1 MICSFLIEINLLILC
16 LVMKTK
22 EQKNNI
28 NVITLGC
35 SKNTYDSEV
44 LMGQLKNNGAVVKHE
59 SDDDF
64 SDIVIINT
72 CGFIENA
79 KQESIDTILQQVE
92 NKKNGLIKKVYVTGC
107 LSERYKEDLQN
118 EISEVDKFFGTNN
131 LKELLE
137 ELKFDYKKQLLNQR
151 KLTTPRHYAHLK
163 ISEGCNRKCSF
174 CAIPQMRGKH
184 ISKKIEDIVNEASE
198 LAKKGI
204 KEILLIAQDL
214 SYYGVDIYK
223 KRKLYDLLV
232 ELSKVEGIEWIRLH
246 YVYPTGFP
254 LNVIELINKNDKIC
268 RYIDMPLQHINDKI
282 LKSMRRST
290 TKKRTNEL
298 IKKIRKS
305 KSNISIRT
313 TVIVGYPGETNEI
326 FNELKSWIM
335 ESEFERLGVFKYS
348 HEEDTHAHSLI
359 DDVNQEE
366 KQRRYDEIM
375 SIQRDI
381 SLSIN
386 KNKIGSE
393 IKVLIDRFENGFYY
407 ARTEFDSPEVD
418 NEVIIRN
425 AEFLRVGSFTKVKI
439 IDANYYDLFAEII

>member
-1 MICSFLIEINLLILC
+1 
-16 LVMKTK
+16 MKTK

-35 SKNTYDSEV
+35 SKNTYDSEI
-44 LMGQLKNNGAVVKHE
+44 LMGQLKNNGAVVNHE
-59 SDDDF
+59 SDDES

-184 ISKKIEDIVNEASE
+184 ISKKIEDIVDEASE

-232 ELSKVEGIEWIRLH
+232 ELSKVDGIEWIRLH

-254 LNVIELINKNDKIC
+254 SNVIELINKNEKIC
-268 RYIDMPLQHINDKI
+268 SYIDMPLQHINDKI

-326 FNELKSWIM
+326 FNELKSWVM
-335 ESEFERLGVFKYS
+335 ESKFERLGVFKYS
-348 HEEDTHAHSLI
+348 HEEDTHAYNLI
-359 DDVNQEE
+359 DDVDQEE

-375 SIQRDI
+375 SIQKDI

-418 NEVIIRN
+418 NEVVIRN

-439 IDANYYDLFAEII
+439 VDANYYDLFAEII

>member
-1 MICSFLIEINLLILC
+1 
-16 LVMKTK
+16 MKTK

-35 SKNTYDSEV
+35 SKNTYDSEI
-44 LMGQLKNNGAVVKHE
+44 LMGQLKNNGAVVTHE
-59 SDDDF
+59 SDDES

-184 ISKKIEDIVNEASE
+184 ISKKIEDIVDEASE

-232 ELSKVEGIEWIRLH
+232 ELSKVDGIEWIRLH

-254 LNVIELINKNDKIC
+254 SNVIELINKNEKIC
-268 RYIDMPLQHINDKI
+268 SYIDMPLQHINDKI

-326 FNELKSWIM
+326 FNELKSWVM
-335 ESEFERLGVFKYS
+335 ESKFERLGVFKYS
-348 HEEDTHAHSLI
+348 HEEDTHAYNLI
-359 DDVNQEE
+359 DDVDQEE

-375 SIQRDI
+375 SIQKDI

-439 IDANYYDLFAEII
+439 VDANYYDLFAEII

>member
-1 MICSFLIEINLLILC
+1 
-16 LVMKTK
+16 MKTK

-35 SKNTYDSEV
+35 SKNTYDSEI
-44 LMGQLKNNGAVVKHE
+44 LMGQLKHNGAVVKHE
-59 SDDDF
+59 SDDES

-184 ISKKIEDIVNEASE
+184 ISKKIEDIVDEASE

-232 ELSKVEGIEWIRLH
+232 ELSKVDGIEWIRLH

-254 LNVIELINKNDKIC
+254 SNVIELINKNEKIC
-268 RYIDMPLQHINDKI
+268 SYIDMPLQHINDKI

-326 FNELKSWIM
+326 FNELKSWVM
-335 ESEFERLGVFKYS
+335 ESKFERLGVFKYS
-348 HEEDTHAHSLI
+348 HEEDTHAYNLI
-359 DDVNQEE
+359 DDVDQEE

-375 SIQRDI
+375 SIQKDI

-439 IDANYYDLFAEII
+439 VDANYYDLFAEII

>member
-1 MICSFLIEINLLILC
+1 
-16 LVMKTK
+16 MKTK

-35 SKNTYDSEV
+35 SKNTYDSEI
-44 LMGQLKNNGAVVKHE
+44 LMGQLKNNGAVVNHE
-59 SDDDF
+59 SDDES

-184 ISKKIEDIVNEASE
+184 ISKKIEDIVDEASE

-232 ELSKVEGIEWIRLH
+232 ELSKVDGIEWIRLH

-254 LNVIELINKNDKIC
+254 SNVIELINKNEKIC
-268 RYIDMPLQHINDKI
+268 SYIDMPLQHINDKI

-326 FNELKSWIM
+326 FNELKSWVM
-335 ESEFERLGVFKYS
+335 ESKFERLGVFKYS
-348 HEEDTHAHSLI
+348 HEEDTHAYSLI
-359 DDVNQEE
+359 DDVDQEE

-375 SIQRDI
+375 SIQKDI

-418 NEVIIRN
+418 NEVIIRS

-439 IDANYYDLFAEII
+439 VDANYYDLFAEII

>member
-1 MICSFLIEINLLILC
+1 M
-16 LVMKTK
+16 
-22 EQKNNI
+22 
-28 NVITLGC
+28 
-35 SKNTYDSEV
+35 
-44 LMGQLKNNGAVVKHE
+44 
-59 SDDDF
+59 
-64 SDIVIINT
+64 
-72 CGFIENA
+72 
-79 KQESIDTILQQVE
+79 
-92 NKKNGLIKKVYVTGC
+92 
-107 LSERYKEDLQN
+107 
-118 EISEVDKFFGTNN
+118 
-131 LKELLE
+131 
-137 ELKFDYKKQLLNQR
+137 
-151 KLTTPRHYAHLK
+151 
-163 ISEGCNRKCSF
+163 
-174 CAIPQMRGKH
+174 
-184 ISKKIEDIVNEASE
+184 
-198 LAKKGI
+198 
-204 KEILLIAQDL
+204 IAQDL

-232 ELSKVEGIEWIRLH
+232 ELSKVDGIEWIRLH

-254 LNVIELINKNDKIC
+254 SNVIELIDKNEKIC
-268 RYIDMPLQHINDKI
+268 SYIDMPLQHINDKI

-326 FNELKSWIM
+326 FNELKSWVM
-335 ESEFERLGVFKYS
+335 ESKFERLGVFKYS
-348 HEEDTHAHSLI
+348 HEEDTHAYNLI
-359 DDVNQEE
+359 DDVDHEE

-375 SIQRDI
+375 SIQKEI

-439 IDANYYDLFAEII
+439 VDANYYDLFAEII

>member
-1 MICSFLIEINLLILC
+1 MICSFLIKINLLILC

-35 SKNTYDSEV
+35 SKNTYDSEI
-44 LMGQLKNNGAVVKHE
+44 LMGQLKNNGAVVNHE
-59 SDDDF
+59 SDDES

-184 ISKKIEDIVNEASE
+184 ISKKIEDIVDEASE

-232 ELSKVEGIEWIRLH
+232 ELSKVDGIEWIRLH

-254 LNVIELINKNDKIC
+254 SNVIELINKNEKIC
-268 RYIDMPLQHINDKI
+268 SYIDMPLQHINDKI

-326 FNELKSWIM
+326 FNELKSWVM
-335 ESEFERLGVFKYS
+335 ESKFERLGVFKYS
-348 HEEDTHAHSLI
+348 HEEDTHAYNLI
-359 DDVNQEE
+359 DDVDQEE

-375 SIQRDI
+375 SIQKDI

-439 IDANYYDLFAEII
+439 VDANYYDLFAEII

>member
-1 MICSFLIEINLLILC
+1 
-16 LVMKTK
+16 MKTK

-35 SKNTYDSEV
+35 SKNTYDSEI

-59 SDDDF
+59 SDDEP

-79 KQESIDTILQQVE
+79 KKESIDTILQQVE

-151 KLTTPRHYAHLK
+151 KLTTPSHYAHLK

-184 ISKKIEDIVNEASE
+184 VSKKIEDIVDEASE

-232 ELSKVEGIEWIRLH
+232 ELSKVDGIEWIRLH

-254 LNVIELINKNDKIC
+254 SNVIELINKNEKIC
-268 RYIDMPLQHINDKI
+268 SYIDMPLQHINDKI

-326 FNELKSWIM
+326 FNELKSWVM
-335 ESEFERLGVFKYS
+335 ESKFERLGVFKYS
-348 HEEDTHAHSLI
+348 HEEDTHAYNLI
-359 DDVNQEE
+359 DDVDQEE

-375 SIQRDI
+375 SIQKDI

-439 IDANYYDLFAEII
+439 VDANYYDLFAEII

>member
-1 MICSFLIEINLLILC
+1 
-16 LVMKTK
+16 MKTK

-35 SKNTYDSEV
+35 SKNTYDSEI

-59 SDDDF
+59 SDDES

-184 ISKKIEDIVNEASE
+184 ISKKIEDIVDEASE

-232 ELSKVEGIEWIRLH
+232 ELSKVDGIEWIRLH

-254 LNVIELINKNDKIC
+254 SNVIELINKNEKIC
-268 RYIDMPLQHINDKI
+268 SYIDMPLQHINDKI

-326 FNELKSWIM
+326 FNELKSWVM
-335 ESEFERLGVFKYS
+335 QSKFERLGVFKYS
-348 HEEDTHAHSLI
+348 HEEDTHAYNLI
-359 DDVNQEE
+359 DDVDQEE

-375 SIQRDI
+375 SIQKDI

-439 IDANYYDLFAEII
+439 VDANYYDLFAEII

>member
-1 MICSFLIEINLLILC
+1 
-16 LVMKTK
+16 MKTK

-35 SKNTYDSEV
+35 SKNTYDSEI
-44 LMGQLKNNGAVVKHE
+44 LMGQLKNNGAVVNHE
-59 SDDDF
+59 SDDEF

-232 ELSKVEGIEWIRLH
+232 ELSKVDGIEWIRLH

-254 LNVIELINKNDKIC
+254 SNVIELINKNEKIC
-268 RYIDMPLQHINDKI
+268 SYIDMPLQHINDKI

-326 FNELKSWIM
+326 FNELKSWVM
-335 ESEFERLGVFKYS
+335 ESKFERLGVFKYS
-348 HEEDTHAHSLI
+348 HEEDTHAYNLI
-359 DDVNQEE
+359 DDVDQEE

-375 SIQRDI
+375 SIQKDI

-439 IDANYYDLFAEII
+439 VDANYYDLFAEII

>member
-1 MICSFLIEINLLILC
+1 
-16 LVMKTK
+16 MKTK

-35 SKNTYDSEV
+35 SKNTYDSEI

-59 SDDDF
+59 SDDES

-184 ISKKIEDIVNEASE
+184 ISKKIEDIVDEASE

-223 KRKLYDLLV
+223 K
-232 ELSKVEGIEWIRLH
+232 
-246 YVYPTGFP
+246 
-254 LNVIELINKNDKIC
+254 VI
-268 RYIDMPLQHINDKI
+268 
-282 LKSMRRST
+282 
-290 TKKRTNEL
+290 
-298 IKKIRKS
+298 
-305 KSNISIRT
+305 
-313 TVIVGYPGETNEI
+313 
-326 FNELKSWIM
+326 
-335 ESEFERLGVFKYS
+335 
-348 HEEDTHAHSLI
+348 
-359 DDVNQEE
+359 
-366 KQRRYDEIM
+366 
-375 SIQRDI
+375 
-381 SLSIN
+381 
-386 KNKIGSE
+386 
-393 IKVLIDRFENGFYY
+393 
-407 ARTEFDSPEVD
+407 
-418 NEVIIRN
+418 
-425 AEFLRVGSFTKVKI
+425 
-439 IDANYYDLFAEII
+439 

>member
-1 MICSFLIEINLLILC
+1 MHLR
-16 LVMKTK
+16 
-22 EQKNNI
+22 
-28 NVITLGC
+28 G
-35 SKNTYDSEV
+35 
-44 LMGQLKNNGAVVKHE
+44 
-59 SDDDF
+59 
-64 SDIVIINT
+64 DIVIINT

-184 ISKKIEDIVNEASE
+184 ISKKIEDIVDEASE

-232 ELSKVEGIEWIRLH
+232 ELSKVDGIEWIRLH

-254 LNVIELINKNDKIC
+254 SNVIELINKNEKIC
-268 RYIDMPLQHINDKI
+268 SYIDMPLQHINDKI

-326 FNELKSWIM
+326 FNELKSWVM
-335 ESEFERLGVFKYS
+335 ESKFERLGVFKYS
-348 HEEDTHAHSLI
+348 HEEDTHAYNLI
-359 DDVNQEE
+359 DDVDQEE

-375 SIQRDI
+375 SIQKDI

-425 AEFLRVGSFTKVKI
+425 AEFLRVGSFTNVKI
-439 IDANYYDLFAEII
+439 VDANYYDLFAEII

>member
-1 MICSFLIEINLLILC
+1 
-16 LVMKTK
+16 MKTK

-35 SKNTYDSEV
+35 SKNTYDSEI
-44 LMGQLKNNGAVVKHE
+44 LMGQLKNNGAVVNHE
-59 SDDDF
+59 SDDES

-184 ISKKIEDIVNEASE
+184 ISKKIEDIVGEASE

-232 ELSKVEGIEWIRLH
+232 ELSKVDGIEWIRLH

-254 LNVIELINKNDKIC
+254 SNVIELINKNEKIC
-268 RYIDMPLQHINDKI
+268 SYIDMPLQHINDKI

-326 FNELKSWIM
+326 FNELKSWVM
-335 ESEFERLGVFKYS
+335 ESKFERLGVFKYS
-348 HEEDTHAHSLI
+348 HEEDTHAYNLI
-359 DDVNQEE
+359 DDVDQEE

-375 SIQRDI
+375 SIQKDI

-439 IDANYYDLFAEII
+439 VDANYYDLFAEII

>member
-1 MICSFLIEINLLILC
+1 MTLC

-35 SKNTYDSEV
+35 SKNTYDSEI
-44 LMGQLKNNGAVVKHE
+44 LMGQLKNNGVVVKHE
-59 SDDDF
+59 SDDES

-184 ISKKIEDIVNEASE
+184 ISKKIEDIVDEASE

-223 KRKLYDLLV
+223 KRKLYDLLL
-232 ELSKVEGIEWIRLH
+232 ELSKVDGIEWIRLH

-254 LNVIELINKNDKIC
+254 SNVIELINKNEKIC
-268 RYIDMPLQHINDKI
+268 SYIDMPLQHINDKI

-326 FNELKSWIM
+326 FNELKSWVL
-335 ESEFERLGVFKYS
+335 ESKFERLGVFKYS
-348 HEEDTHAHSLI
+348 HEEDTHAYNLI
-359 DDVNQEE
+359 DDVDQEE

-418 NEVIIRN
+418 NAVIIRN

-439 IDANYYDLFAEII
+439 VDANYYDLFAEII

>member
-1 MICSFLIEINLLILC
+1 
-16 LVMKTK
+16 MKTK

-35 SKNTYDSEV
+35 SKNTYDSEI
-44 LMGQLKNNGAVVKHE
+44 LMGQLKNNGAVVNHE
-59 SDDDF
+59 SDDES

-72 CGFIENA
+72 CGFIESA

-184 ISKKIEDIVNEASE
+184 ISKKIEDIVDEASE

-232 ELSKVEGIEWIRLH
+232 ELSKVDGIEWIRLH

-254 LNVIELINKNDKIC
+254 SNVIELINKNEKIC
-268 RYIDMPLQHINDKI
+268 SYIDMPLQHINDKI

-326 FNELKSWIM
+326 FNELKSWVM
-335 ESEFERLGVFKYS
+335 ESKFERLGVFKYS
-348 HEEDTHAHSLI
+348 HEEDTHAYNLI
-359 DDVNQEE
+359 DDVDQEE

-375 SIQRDI
+375 SIQKDI

-425 AEFLRVGSFTKVKI
+425 AEFLRVGSFIKVKI
-439 IDANYYDLFAEII
+439 VDANYYDLFAEII

>member
-1 MICSFLIEINLLILC
+1 
-16 LVMKTK
+16 MKTK

-35 SKNTYDSEV
+35 SKNTYDSEI
-44 LMGQLKNNGAVVKHE
+44 LMGQLKNNGAVVNHE
-59 SDDDF
+59 SDDES

-184 ISKKIEDIVNEASE
+184 ISKKIEDIVDEASE
-198 LAKKGI
+198 LAKKGK

-232 ELSKVEGIEWIRLH
+232 ELSKVDGIEWIRVH

-254 LNVIELINKNDKIC
+254 SNVIELINKNEKIC
-268 RYIDMPLQHINDKI
+268 SYIDMPLQHINDKI

-326 FNELKSWIM
+326 FNELKSWVM
-335 ESEFERLGVFKYS
+335 ESKFERLGVFKYS
-348 HEEDTHAHSLI
+348 HEEDTHAYNLI
-359 DDVNQEE
+359 DDVDQEE

-375 SIQRDI
+375 SIQKDI

-439 IDANYYDLFAEII
+439 VDANYYDLFAEII

>member
-1 MICSFLIEINLLILC
+1 
-16 LVMKTK
+16 MKTKDK

-35 SKNTYDSEV
+35 SKNTYDSEI
-44 LMGQLKNNGAVVKHE
+44 LMGQLKNNGAVVNHE
-59 SDDDF
+59 SDDES

-184 ISKKIEDIVNEASE
+184 VSKKIEDIVDEASE

-232 ELSKVEGIEWIRLH
+232 ELSKVDGIEWIRLH

-254 LNVIELINKNDKIC
+254 SNVIELINKNEKIC
-268 RYIDMPLQHINDKI
+268 SYIDMPLQHINDKI

-313 TVIVGYPGETNEI
+313 TVIVGFPAETNEI
-326 FNELKSWIM
+326 FNELKSWVM
-335 ESEFERLGVFKYS
+335 ESKFERLGVFKYS
-348 HEEDTHAHSLI
+348 HEEDTHAYSLI
-359 DDVNQEE
+359 DDVDQEE

-439 IDANYYDLFAEII
+439 VEANYYDLFAEII

>member
-1 MICSFLIEINLLILC
+1 
-16 LVMKTK
+16 MKTK

-35 SKNTYDSEV
+35 SKNTYDSEI
-44 LMGQLKNNGAVVKHE
+44 LMGQLKNNGAVVNHE
-59 SDDDF
+59 SDDES

-174 CAIPQMRGKH
+174 CAIPKMRGKH

-232 ELSKVEGIEWIRLH
+232 ELSKVDGIEWIRLH

-254 LNVIELINKNDKIC
+254 SNVIELINKNEKIC
-268 RYIDMPLQHINDKI
+268 SYIDMPLQHINDKI

-326 FNELKSWIM
+326 FNELKSWVM
-335 ESEFERLGVFKYS
+335 ESKFERLGVFKYS
-348 HEEDTHAHSLI
+348 HEEDTHAYNLI
-359 DDVNQEE
+359 DDVDQEE

-375 SIQRDI
+375 SIQKDI

-439 IDANYYDLFAEII
+439 VDANYYDLFAEII

>member
-1 MICSFLIEINLLILC
+1 
-16 LVMKTK
+16 MKTK

-359 DDVNQEE
+359 DDVNQDE

>member
-1 MICSFLIEINLLILC
+1 
-16 LVMKTK
+16 MKTK

-35 SKNTYDSEV
+35 SKNTYDSEI

-59 SDDDF
+59 SDDAS

-184 ISKKIEDIVNEASE
+184 ISKKIEDIVDEASE

-232 ELSKVEGIEWIRLH
+232 ELSKVDGIEWIRLH

-254 LNVIELINKNDKIC
+254 SNVIELINKNEKIC
-268 RYIDMPLQHINDKI
+268 SYIDMPLQHINDKI

-326 FNELKSWIM
+326 FNELKSWVM
-335 ESEFERLGVFKYS
+335 ESKFERLGVFKYS
-348 HEEDTHAHSLI
+348 HEEDTHAYNLI
-359 DDVNQEE
+359 DDVDQEE

-375 SIQRDI
+375 SIQKDI

-418 NEVIIRN
+418 NEVVIRN

-439 IDANYYDLFAEII
+439 VDANYYDLFAEII

>member
-1 MICSFLIEINLLILC
+1 
-16 LVMKTK
+16 MKTK
-22 EQKNNI
+22 EQKKNI

-35 SKNTYDSEV
+35 SKNTYDSEI
-44 LMGQLKNNGAVVKHE
+44 LMGQLKNNGAVVNHE
-59 SDDDF
+59 SDDES

-184 ISKKIEDIVNEASE
+184 ISKKIEDIVDEASE

-232 ELSKVEGIEWIRLH
+232 ELSKVDGIEWIRLH

-254 LNVIELINKNDKIC
+254 SNVIELINKNEKIC
-268 RYIDMPLQHINDKI
+268 SYIDMPLQHINDKI

-326 FNELKSWIM
+326 FNELKSWVM
-335 ESEFERLGVFKYS
+335 ESKFERLGVFKYS
-348 HEEDTHAHSLI
+348 HEEDTHAYNLI
-359 DDVNQEE
+359 DDVDQEE

-375 SIQRDI
+375 SIQKDI

-439 IDANYYDLFAEII
+439 VDANYYDLFAEII

>member
-1 MICSFLIEINLLILC
+1 
-16 LVMKTK
+16 MKTK

-35 SKNTYDSEV
+35 SKNTYDSEI
-44 LMGQLKNNGAVVKHE
+44 LMGQLKNNGAVVNHE
-59 SDDDF
+59 SDES

-184 ISKKIEDIVNEASE
+184 ISKKIEDIVDEASE

-232 ELSKVEGIEWIRLH
+232 ELSKVDGIEWIRLH

-254 LNVIELINKNDKIC
+254 SNVIELINKNEKIC
-268 RYIDMPLQHINDKI
+268 SYIDMPLQHINDKI

-326 FNELKSWIM
+326 FNELKSWVM
-335 ESEFERLGVFKYS
+335 ESKFERLGVFKYS
-348 HEEDTHAHSLI
+348 HEEDTHAYNLI
-359 DDVNQEE
+359 DDVDQEE

-375 SIQRDI
+375 SIQKDI

-439 IDANYYDLFAEII
+439 VDANYYDLFAEII

>member
-1 MICSFLIEINLLILC
+1 
-16 LVMKTK
+16 MKTK

-35 SKNTYDSEV
+35 SKNTYDSEI
-44 LMGQLKNNGAVVKHE
+44 LMGQLKNNGAVVNHE
-59 SDDDF
+59 SDDES

-184 ISKKIEDIVNEASE
+184 ISKKIEDIVDEASE

-232 ELSKVEGIEWIRLH
+232 ELSKVDGIEWIRLH

-254 LNVIELINKNDKIC
+254 SNVIELINKNEKIC
-268 RYIDMPLQHINDKI
+268 SYIDMPLQHINDNI

-326 FNELKSWIM
+326 FNELKSWVM
-335 ESEFERLGVFKYS
+335 ESKFERLGVFKYS
-348 HEEDTHAHSLI
+348 HEEDTHAYNLI
-359 DDVNQEE
+359 DDVDQEE

-375 SIQRDI
+375 SIQKDI

-439 IDANYYDLFAEII
+439 VDANYYDLFAEII

>member
-1 MICSFLIEINLLILC
+1 
-16 LVMKTK
+16 MKTK

-35 SKNTYDSEV
+35 SKNTYDSEI
-44 LMGQLKNNGAVVKHE
+44 LMGQLKNNGAVVNHE
-59 SDDDF
+59 SDDES

-174 CAIPQMRGKH
+174 CAIPKMRGKH
-184 ISKKIEDIVNEASE
+184 ISKKIEDIVDEASE

-232 ELSKVEGIEWIRLH
+232 ELSKVDGIEWIRLH

-254 LNVIELINKNDKIC
+254 SNVIELINKNEKIC
-268 RYIDMPLQHINDKI
+268 SYIDMPLQHINDKI

-326 FNELKSWIM
+326 FNELKSWVM
-335 ESEFERLGVFKYS
+335 ESKFERLGVFKYS
-348 HEEDTHAHSLI
+348 HEEDTHAYNLI
-359 DDVNQEE
+359 DDVDQEE

-375 SIQRDI
+375 SIQKDI

-439 IDANYYDLFAEII
+439 VDANYYDLFAEII

>member
-1 MICSFLIEINLLILC
+1 
-16 LVMKTK
+16 MKTK

-35 SKNTYDSEV
+35 SKNTYDSEI
-44 LMGQLKNNGAVVKHE
+44 LMGQLKNNGAVVNHE
-59 SDDDF
+59 SDDEL

-184 ISKKIEDIVNEASE
+184 ISKKIEDIVDEASE

-232 ELSKVEGIEWIRLH
+232 ELSKVDGIEWIRLH

-254 LNVIELINKNDKIC
+254 SNVIELINKNEKIC
-268 RYIDMPLQHINDKI
+268 SYIDMPLQHINDKI

-326 FNELKSWIM
+326 FNELKSWVM
-335 ESEFERLGVFKYS
+335 ESKFERLGVFKYS
-348 HEEDTHAHSLI
+348 HEEDTHAYNLI
-359 DDVNQEE
+359 DDVDQEE

-375 SIQRDI
+375 SIQKDI

-439 IDANYYDLFAEII
+439 VDANYYDLFAEII

>member
-1 MICSFLIEINLLILC
+1 MLC

-35 SKNTYDSEV
+35 SKNTYDSEI

-59 SDDDF
+59 SDDEY

-184 ISKKIEDIVNEASE
+184 ISKKIEDIVDEASE

-232 ELSKVEGIEWIRLH
+232 ELSKVDGIEWIRLH

-254 LNVIELINKNDKIC
+254 SNVIELINKNEKIC
-268 RYIDMPLQHINDKI
+268 SYIDMPLQHINDKI

-326 FNELKSWIM
+326 FNELKSWVM
-335 ESEFERLGVFKYS
+335 ESKFERLGVFKYS
-348 HEEDTHAHSLI
+348 HEEDTHAYSLI
-359 DDVNQEE
+359 DDVDQEE

-425 AEFLRVGSFTKVKI
+425 AEFLRVGSFIKVKI
-439 IDANYYDLFAEII
+439 VDANYYDLFAEII